1 MTKCLVEEEQQW
13 ENLRYFLQWVV
24 PVAEEADVKMT
35 MHTDDPPLSPIRGVV
50 RIMSSIDNYQR
61 IVDLVCTP
69 ARRQR
74 HPEKFAETFHD
85 DGQTDLVECLRAYR
99 DVGYEGVCRPD
110 HYPKMGDDSFDN
122 SPHIAQ
128 LFAVGYFKGLREA
141 GSRNA
146 SKQDAF
152 VSCVFHQ
159 TKMRGVKI
167 ANYGFFSWVVYPT
180 RDWHCLVVTKH
191 VGTGCLRFFTS
202 P

>member
-1 MTKCLVEEEQQW
+1 M
-13 ENLRYFLQWVV
+13 
-24 PVAEEADVKMT
+24 
-35 MHTDDPPLSPIRGVV
+35 
-50 RIMSSIDNYQR
+50 
-61 IVDLVCTP
+61 
-69 ARRQR
+69 
-74 HPEKFAETFHD
+74 
-85 DGQTDLVECLRAYR
+85 ECLRAYR

-152 VSCVFHQ
+152 VTCVFHQ

-167 ANYGFFSWVVYPT
+167 ANYGFLSWVAYPT

-191 VGTGCLRFFTS
+191 VALGFSTHPKQLVASNPLIVGRFGVPVPIPDFKAN
-202 P
+202 

>member
-1 MTKCLVEEEQQW
+1 
-13 ENLRYFLQWVV
+13 
-24 PVAEEADVKMT
+24 
-35 MHTDDPPLSPIRGVV
+35 
-50 RIMSSIDNYQR
+50 
-61 IVDLVCTP
+61 
-69 ARRQR
+69 
-74 HPEKFAETFHD
+74 
-85 DGQTDLVECLRAYR
+85 VECLRAYR

-167 ANYGFFSWVVYPT
+167 ANYGFLSWVAYPT
-180 RDWHCLVVTKH
+180 RDWHCLVVT
-191 VGTGCLRFFTS
+191 GCLRFSTHPKQLVASNPLIVGRFGV
-202 P
+202 PVPIPDFKAN